1 MIDPK
6 ELADALAAIPPA
18 TLCAVIDG
26 ARRKAQEERE
36 KAEQAERE
44 KRRLEL
50 SAGMEDLRESAAA
63 ARERHE
69 AERMKREIADL
80 RQIRP

>member
-26 ARRKAQEERE
+26 ARRRAKEERE

-44 KRRLEL
+44 KRRPAL
-50 SAGMEDLRESAAA
+50 SAGIEDLRTVASS
-63 ARERHE
+63 ARERQE
-69 AERMKREIADL
+69 AERYARERGL
-80 RQIRP
+80 PR